1 MIPGEYFIKE
11 GEITLNADRETM
23 SLEVVNSGD
32 RPIQVGSHI
41 HFFEVNRALLFDRE
55 LSFGMR
61 LNIPAGTA
69 VRFEAG
75 EMKRVELVSL
85 GGERRV
91 IGVNNLTNSSTFA
104 PSDREAAMKRLYQ
117 CGFKTNKE

>member
-1 MIPGEYFIKE
+1 MIPGEYFIKP
-11 GEITLNADRETM
+11 GEIELNVGRRTATIEII
-23 SLEVVNSGD
+23 NSGD

-41 HFFEVNRALLFDRE
+41 HFFEINRALLFNRE
-55 LSFGMR
+55 AAFGMR

-75 EMKRVELVSL
+75 EQKSVEMVEL

-91 IGVNNLTNSSTFA
+91 IGVNNLTNSTTT
-104 PSDREAAMKRLYQ
+104 EADKASAMTRLEE
-117 CGFKTNKE
+117 CGFVTKED

>member
-1 MIPGEYFIKE
+1 MIPGEYFIKRGDIVLNE
-11 GEITLNADRETM
+11 GRETCRI
-23 SLEVVNSGD
+23 EVINSGD

-55 LSFGMR
+55 ASFGYR

-75 EMKRVELVSL
+75 EQKSVELVEL
-85 GGERRV
+85 GGSRRV
-91 IGVNNLTNSSTFA
+91 IGVNNLTNSSTIG
-104 PSDREAAMKRLYQ
+104 SSERESAMRRLHKE
-117 CGFKTNKE
+117 GFTQISK

>member
-11 GEITLNADRETM
+11 GELTLNEGRETKYI
-23 SLEVVNSGD
+23 EVINSGD

-41 HFFEVNRALLFDRE
+41 HLFEINRALLFDRE
-55 LSFGMR
+55 AAFGMR

-75 EMKRVELVSL
+75 EQKRVQIVTL

-91 IGVNNLTNSSTFA
+91 IGVNNLACSTTI
-104 PSDREAAMKRLYQ
+104 SDEDRAAAMKKLTES
-117 CGFKTNKE
+117 GFTTKIG

>member
-11 GEITLNADRETM
+11 GEITLNEGREVAT
-23 SLEVVNSGD
+23 LEVVNSGD

-41 HFFEVNRALLFDRE
+41 HFFEINRALLFNRE
-55 LSFGMR
+55 VAFGMR

-75 EMKRVELVSL
+75 EQKRVELVSL

-91 IGVNNLTNSSTFA
+91 IGVNNLTSSQTISA
-104 PSDREAAMKRLYQ
+104 ADREAAMRQLKRR
-117 CGFKTNKE
+117 GFQTNIE